1 MFSFLTMIKP
11 ILSSKILW
19 VGILVVVVFI
29 TGTMSGAK
37 HTRNHYEPIVTELNS
52 RIVNYTK
59 TIENYQEAINTQN
72 AAVEKLKKIT
82 DQKQVMIDE
91 TVKKLAE
98 QKKVSDIAIN
108 TIKNTPKPSKD
119 LCEAARIDFM
129 KELIEERKT
138 K

>member
-1 MFSFLTMIKP
+1 
-11 ILSSKILW
+11 
-19 VGILVVVVFI
+19 
-29 TGTMSGAK
+29 
-37 HTRNHYEPIVTELNS
+37 
-52 RIVNYTK
+52 
-59 TIENYQEAINTQN
+59 
-72 AAVEKLKKIT
+72 
-82 DQKQVMIDE
+82 MIDE
-91 TVKKLAE
+91 TVKRLAE